1 MPAEWLILA
10 FLFALGACVGSF
22 LNVVVYRLPLGMSLV
37 SPPSRCPRCETKLA
51 WHDNVPVLGWIW
63 LRGRCRHCRA
73 PISPRYPIVEAITGM
88 LFGLTY
94 LALFQWGYGPCGAGV
109 QELNALG
116 IAEVVYPPMSLDEDA
131 ILLAV
136 YLYMISSLLAA
147 SLIDAEHFV
156 IPVWLCWLMAIVGV
170 VGHALGDRVG
180 GPGNLVATLPGSA
193 AAVGSGVGLLISI
206 ALLRIGWLKRSF
218 ADAMPMLEHERE
230 VLQKQAEQARAEGR
244 EPEPIDEPH
253 FPPSRIRAEMRH
265 EMVFLMPPMLLGAIA
280 VLLVW
285 RVPSA
290 GEAWAQLT
298 EPVWLRAALGALLGG
313 FVGGLVVWLTR
324 ILGSIAFGREA
335 MGLGDVH
342 LMFGVGAILGGL
354 HVTVAFFIAPFFG
367 LLLALYM
374 LVTRKRRELPYGP
387 YLALGSVATLALYC
401 RVQHY
406 PGLHGLAM
414 FVESLV
420 GGSAP

>member
-1 MPAEWLILA
+1 MIPEWLILT

-37 SPPSRCPRCETKLA
+37 TPPSRCPVCETRLA
-51 WHDNVPVLGWIW
+51 WYDNVPVFGWIW
-63 LRGRCRHCRA
+63 LRGRCRYCRA
-73 PISPRYPIVEAITGM
+73 PISPRYPVVEAITGL
-88 LFGLTY
+88 LFVLGY
-94 LALFQWGYGPCGAGV
+94 LALFAWGFGPCGAGI
-109 QELNALG
+109 ERLNALG
-116 IAEVVYPPMSLDEDA
+116 VPEVVYPRMSLEQDA

-136 YLYMISSLLAA
+136 YLYMLSSLLAA

-170 VGHALGDRVG
+170 VGHALGDRVA

-193 AAVGSGVGLLISI
+193 AAVGSGVGLLVSI
-206 ALLRIGWLKRSF
+206 VLLRLGWLKRSF
-218 ADAMPMLEHERE
+218 ADAMPLLEHERE
-230 VLQKQAEQARAEGR
+230 SLQKQAEQSRAEGR
-244 EPEPIDEPH
+244 EPQPIDEPH
-253 FPPSRIRAEMRH
+253 FPPARIREEMRH

-285 RVPSA
+285 RLPA
-290 GEAWAQLT
+290 LGESWSGLT
-298 EPVWLRAALGALLGG
+298 EPVWVRSALGALLGG

-354 HVTVAFFIAPFFG
+354 HVTVAFFVAPFFG

-387 YLALGSVATLALYC
+387 YLALGSVATLVMYC

-406 PGLHGLAM
+406 PGLQGLAA
-414 FVESLV
+414 FIEGLV
-420 GGSAP
+420 GTAPR

>member
-1 MPAEWLILA
+1 
-10 FLFALGACVGSF
+10 
-22 LNVVVYRLPLGMSLV
+22 
-37 SPPSRCPRCETKLA
+37 
-51 WHDNVPVLGWIW
+51 
-63 LRGRCRHCRA
+63 
-73 PISPRYPIVEAITGM
+73 
-88 LFGLTY
+88 
-94 LALFQWGYGPCGAGV
+94 
-109 QELNALG
+109 
-116 IAEVVYPPMSLDEDA
+116 
-131 ILLAV
+131 
-136 YLYMISSLLAA
+136 
-147 SLIDAEHFV
+147 
-156 IPVWLCWLMAIVGV
+156 
-170 VGHALGDRVG
+170 
-180 GPGNLVATLPGSA
+180 
-193 AAVGSGVGLLISI
+193 
-206 ALLRIGWLKRSF
+206 
-218 ADAMPMLEHERE
+218 
-230 VLQKQAEQARAEGR
+230 
-244 EPEPIDEPH
+244 
-253 FPPSRIRAEMRH
+253 MRH